1 MIRLGTFA
9 GPDLSDDP
17 YVVELRRRLWDY
29 LRRTPAERAQR
40 RAPIEEDFYYSGSVR
55 TAVTNRCLGK
65 CVFCERSGELARL
78 QVETFRPLR
87 DASDHG
93 VDVASDHY
101 TWLAYEADNLIL
113 MCLDC
118 GSRRMTEFPLDGFR
132 APYLASLSEVRRIE
146 RPLIIDP
153 YRGQPNR
160 HFVFLAD
167 GRCQGSTIEG
177 RVTVSLLGLNESPIV
192 DQRGNDLLGFFDEL
206 RAAISDR
213 ESVRIDHVLHRS
225 KPFAGARLG
234 LAKRLFD
241 GMEING
247 IFVQGSVSS
256 LPRQLVSA
264 FARIESADEA
274 KLLYRMTQLMEEDR
288 GRRIDEE
295 SYPLGGMAVRVAPV
309 ERARRPAVGGVA
321 SVELTDFKGIKQL
334 RIDLPQQRERSKG
347 TPCLMLLG
355 ENAVGKSSVLQGFAL
370 AILGDREVR
379 RLKLEASDLLRADGG
394 ERWDQL
400 TPNDA
405 LVKVTFRFR
414 GETSDFHLSATTRRA
429 VGHDLSRS
437 LVLGYGPR
445 RFFDPRRSER
455 PDADHARVRTLFD
468 STAALPFPGIWL
480 NELDDWQFNE
490 VAKVLRI
497 VLALNDADEVVR
509 DVDGRICVTLGGVP
523 VPVERLSEGYRSVFA
538 LVADI
543 ARELMRE
550 YRQLEDAEA
559 VVLIDEI
566 ETHLHPRWKMR
577 VMNALRQALPRV
589 QFIVTTHDPLCLR
602 GMDDG
607 EVVVLQRDLEGRI
620 VLLEDLPSIK
630 GMRADQLLTS
640 DYFGLSSTVDPRTE
654 LDVARFAAR
663 LEDLPPGRVEEA
675 NELVGQL
682 VLGDDALEQVVQEA
696 LVGFL
701 AERERPSGALR
712 TDVRRLAVQ
721 TIIDALDADGSGPA
735 GAGPRPA

>member
-1 MIRLGTFA
+1 MIRLGA
-9 GPDLSDDP
+9 YPGPDLSDDP

-40 RAPIEEDFYYSGSVR
+40 RAPIEEDFYYSGSVQS
-55 TAVTNRCLGK
+55 AVTDRCLGK
-65 CVFCERSGELARL
+65 CVFCERSGDLARL

-87 DASDHG
+87 DASEYG

-101 TWLAYEADNLIL
+101 AWLAYEADNLIL

-118 GSRRMTEFPLDGFR
+118 GSRRMTEFPLDGVR
-132 APYLASLSEVRRIE
+132 APYLASLSEVRRVE
-146 RPLIIDP
+146 RPLVVDP

-167 GRCQGSTIEG
+167 GRCQGSSLEG
-177 RVTVSLLGLNESPIV
+177 RVTVSLLGLNESRIA
-192 DQRGNDLLGFFDEL
+192 DQRGKDLLGFFNEL

-213 ESVRIDHVLHRS
+213 GSVRIDHVLHRS
-225 KPFAGARLG
+225 RPFAGARLG
-234 LAKRLFD
+234 LARRLFD
-241 GMEING
+241 GVEING
-247 IFVQGSVSS
+247 TFVQGSASS

-264 FARIESADEA
+264 FVRIESADEA
-274 KLLYRMTQLMEEDR
+274 RLMQRINQLAEED
-288 GRRIDEE
+288 GARRIEDEP
-295 SYPLGGMAVRVAPV
+295 YPPRGMAVRVAPV
-309 ERARRPAVGGVA
+309 KRARRPAVGGVA
-321 SVELTDFKGIKQL
+321 SVELTDFKGIERL
-334 RIDLPQQRERSKG
+334 RVDLPPQRERSKG

-355 ENAVGKSSVLQGFAL
+355 ENAVGKSSVLQGMAL
-370 AILGDREVR
+370 AILGDQEAR
-379 RLKLEASDLLRADGG
+379 RLKLEASDLLRARGG

-405 LVKVTFRFR
+405 RVEVAFRFR
-414 GETSDFHLSATTRRA
+414 GETSDFRLSAATRRV
-429 VGHDLSRS
+429 VGRDPSRS

-468 STAALPFPGIWL
+468 STAALPFPGTWL
-480 NELDDWQFNE
+480 NELDDWQFDE

-509 DVDGRICVTLGGVP
+509 DVDGRICVALGGVP

-550 YRQLEDAEA
+550 YRQLQDAEA

-577 VMNALRQALPRV
+577 VMTALRQALPRV
-589 QFIVTTHDPLCLR
+589 QYIVTTHDPLCLR

-607 EVVVLQRDLEGRI
+607 EVVVLQRDTAGRI
-620 VLLEDLPSIK
+620 VSLEDLPSIK

-663 LEDLPPGRVEEA
+663 LQDLPAGRAEEA
-675 NELVGQL
+675 NGLVRQL

-712 TDVRRLAVQ
+712 TDVRRAAVQ
-721 TIIDALDADGSGPA
+721 TVIDALD
-735 GAGPRPA
+735 GPRPAGAEPRPA